1 MKNPAGR
8 GEPDDNEQSP
18 MLSVLERCCSG
29 SPGLYLFGDQQP
41 VRVLDGRAL
50 VQQQGLE
57 LPLLNVI
64 ESVKHNSQ
72 KLGRQ
77 ERKKKC
83 CFDPY
88 TLQGFREAR
97 RGTACSRN
105 ADGRGMELVR
115 SQWHERS
122 HKGIHRLTA
131 LIHFLEEVQMFLAS
145 QHLLVDFKSY
155 G

>member
-1 MKNPAGR
+1 
-8 GEPDDNEQSP
+8 
-18 MLSVLERCCSG
+18 MLFQQP
-29 SPGLYLFGDQQP
+29 SPGVLLTQLYLFGDQQP

-72 KLGRQ
+72 KLRRQ
-77 ERKKKC
+77 GKKW

-97 RGTACSRN
+97 KGIACSRN
-105 ADGRGMELVR
+105 ADGGWSGRGPAGMR
-115 SQWHERS
+115 DPT
-122 HKGIHRLTA
+122 KGSPSSRH
-131 LIHFLEEVQMFLAS
+131 
-145 QHLLVDFKSY
+145 
-155 G
+155 

>member
-77 ERKKKC
+77 ERKKSAVLILILCRVSGK
-83 CFDPY
+83 
-88 TLQGFREAR
+88 QGEALP
-97 RGTACSRN
+97 A
-105 ADGRGMELVR
+105 AGMLM
-115 SQWHERS
+115 
-122 HKGIHRLTA
+122 
-131 LIHFLEEVQMFLAS
+131 EVGWS
-145 QHLLVDFKSY
+145 W
-155 G
+155 